1 MKLGDRIRW
10 RISPDPVWRETL
22 VLGEMAYSNDG
33 EIILIGDAVHYLGCP
48 INVAHC
54 ELIETRTEFQE
65 TADPLIA
72 STLRETYLKRF
83 PGALKP

>member
-1 MKLGDRIRW
+1 MKLGDRVRW

-48 INVAHC
+48 INAGWC
-54 ELIETRTEFQE
+54 ER
-65 TADPLIA
+65 IA
-72 STLRETYLKRF
+72 SREGDLHIATTLRETYLKRF